1 MKNVST
7 GLMVVTIVVAILFA
21 AASIYLGVATTVA
34 AFLTL
39 FIFSFLY
46 KDNPF
51 YKIAEHLMV
60 GTTAGYWVVIL
71 FHNVL
76 GPNLLDRLF
85 TGWVFYVIPTGVNW
99 SMWYYIIPLILGIL
113 MLTRLIGPLS
123 WISRYPLAF
132 YLGIATGVAIPL
144 EMKAKIIEQLNGSV
158 DLVTWMHSPQATTLG
173 IVNNSLILIGVLA
186 GLVYFFFSKAHK
198 GVTGGVA
205 QFGIGVLMI
214 GFGASFGFTVMARI
228 SLLIERLQFLLFDWL
243 HLSPF

>member
-1 MKNVST
+1 MDFST
-7 GLMVVTIVVAILFA
+7 VI
-21 AASIYLGVATTVA
+21 STTVA
-34 AFLTL
+34 ALLTL
-39 FIFSFLY
+39 AIFSFLY

-71 FHNVL
+71 YHNTFKPNVL
-76 GPNLLDRLF
+76 TKLDA
-85 TGWVFYVIPTGVNW
+85 GQ
-99 SMWYYIIPLILGIL
+99 WYYIIPTILGLL
-113 MLTRLIGPLS
+113 MWTRLVGKWS

-144 EMKAKIIEQLNGSV
+144 EMKAKIIEQLDGSV
-158 DLVTWMHSPQATTLG
+158 HLITWMHTPQATMLG
-173 IVNNSLILIGVLA
+173 TINNSLILIGVLA

-205 QFGIGVLMI
+205 QF
-214 GFGASFGFTVMARI
+214 ASFGFTVMARI

>member
-1 MKNVST
+1 MD
-7 GLMVVTIVVAILFA
+7 FA
-21 AASIYLGVATTVA
+21 TLISTTVA
-34 AFLTL
+34 ALLTL
-39 FIFSFLY
+39 AIFSFLY

-71 FHNVL
+71 YHNTFR
-76 GPNLLDRLF
+76 PN
-85 TGWVFYVIPTGVNW
+85 VITKLEAGQ
-99 SMWYYIIPLILGIL
+99 WYYIIPTLLGLL
-113 MLTRLIGPLS
+113 MWTRLVGKWS

-144 EMKAKIIEQLNGSV
+144 EMKAKIIEQLDGSV
-158 DLVTWMHSPQATTLG
+158 DLVTWMHSPQATMLG
-173 IVNNSLILIGVLA
+173 MLNNGLILIGLLA

-198 GVTGGVA
+198 GMTGRVA

-243 HLSPF
+243 HLSPL

>member
-1 MKNVST
+1 MEYST
-7 GLMVVTIVVAILFA
+7 LI
-21 AASIYLGVATTVA
+21 STTVA

-39 FIFSFLY
+39 AIFSFLY

-71 FHNVL
+71 YWNTFKPNVISR
-76 GPNLLDRLF
+76 LDA
-85 TGWVFYVIPTGVNW
+85 GQ
-99 SMWYYIIPLILGIL
+99 WYYIIPTFLGLL
-113 MLTRLIGPLS
+113 MWTRLVSKWS

-144 EMKAKIIEQLNGSV
+144 EMKAKIIEQLDGSV
-158 DLVTWMHSPQATTLG
+158 DLITWMHSPQATTLG
-173 IVNNSLILIGVLA
+173 IINNWLILIGVLA

-198 GVTGGVA
+198 GVFGGIA

>member
-1 MKNVST
+1 MDFST
-7 GLMVVTIVVAILFA
+7 LI
-21 AASIYLGVATTVA
+21 STTVA
-34 AFLTL
+34 ALLTL
-39 FIFSFLY
+39 AIFSFLY

-71 FHNVL
+71 YHNTFKPNVL
-76 GPNLLDRLF
+76 TKLDA
-85 TGWVFYVIPTGVNW
+85 GQ
-99 SMWYYIIPLILGIL
+99 WYYIIPTILGLL
-113 MLTRLIGPLS
+113 MWTRLFSKLS

-144 EMKAKIIEQLNGSV
+144 EMKAKIIEQLDGSV
-158 DLVTWMHSPQATTLG
+158 HLVTWMHTPQATMLG
-173 IVNNSLILIGVLA
+173 TINNSLILIGVLA